1 MRNKKS
7 KFNEYAKFMRP
18 FAILLVMIIL
28 LTATTWAWVRRE
40 WAPYLSSGENGMS
53 IATTD
58 ALVFNM
64 DVTDSGDDQLASS
77 KTINAILNVNHF
89 ELKPVSNATGMSDAF
104 YKINYGN
111 TQEEYTFINIGNGI
125 SNMEIGKEN
134 GYVDITFWV
143 QGSGSTKTQYVYL
156 HKDSHIGTPGS
167 LLKDSEKAIRVAIT
181 AGSQTYL
188 FSAEGNRAKDDG
200 DFYPYKAVSK
210 AGPVYVEKDG
220 ELVWN
225 QSCISQLGADAFK
238 TFDAYN
244 GYDENNNKDYGKCLF
259 TVSGQERVA
268 IRVKI
273 WLEGEDELCDEHI
286 ISDFIDLMIKFTAYS
301 SEELINE

>member
-1 MRNKKS
+1 MQNKKS

-18 FAILLVMIIL
+18 FAILLVMIVV

-89 ELKPVSNATGMSDAF
+89 ELKPVSNATGMSDTF

-111 TQEEYTFINIGNGI
+111 TQEEYTFINIGNGV

-188 FSAEGNRAKDDG
+188 FSAEGNRAKDDS

-244 GYDENNNKDYGKCLF
+244 GYDENNNKEYGKCLF

-301 SEELINE
+301 GDEPVDA

>member
-18 FAILLVMIIL
+18 FAILLVMIVL

-104 YKINYGN
+104 YKINY
-111 TQEEYTFINIGNGI
+111 F
-125 SNMEIGKEN
+125 
-134 GYVDITFWV
+134 
-143 QGSGSTKTQYVYL
+143 
-156 HKDSHIGTPGS
+156 
-167 LLKDSEKAIRVAIT
+167 
-181 AGSQTYL
+181 L
-188 FSAEGNRAKDDG
+188 F
-200 DFYPYKAVSK
+200 FF
-210 AGPVYVEKDG
+210 
-220 ELVWN
+220 L
-225 QSCISQLGADAFK
+225 
-238 TFDAYN
+238 
-244 GYDENNNKDYGKCLF
+244 
-259 TVSGQERVA
+259 
-268 IRVKI
+268 
-273 WLEGEDELCDEHI
+273 
-286 ISDFIDLMIKFTAYS
+286 
-301 SEELINE
+301 

>member
-1 MRNKKS
+1 MENKKS
-7 KFNEYAKFMRP
+7 KLGVFTKFMRP
-18 FAILLVMIIL
+18 IAILLVMIVL

-40 WAPYLSSGENGMS
+40 WAPYLASGENGMS

-64 DVTDSGDDQLASS
+64 DVNDSGDDQLASS
-77 KTINAILNVNHF
+77 KTINAILNVDHF
-89 ELKPVSNATGMSDAF
+89 ELKPVSNATGEANAF

-111 TQEEYTFINIGNGI
+111 TQEEYSFINIGNGV

-143 QGSGSTKTQYVYL
+143 QGSGSTRTQYVYL
-156 HKDSHIGTPGS
+156 HKDSHVGTPGS
-167 LLKDSEKAIRVAIT
+167 LLKDSEKAIRIAIT

-188 FSAEGNRAKDDG
+188 FSAEGNRARDDG
-200 DFYPYKAVSK
+200 EFYPYKAVSK
-210 AGPVYVEKDG
+210 AGPVYVKDG
-220 ELVWN
+220 DQLVWN
-225 QSCISQLGADAFK
+225 SSCITNLGADAFM
-238 TFDAYN
+238 TFDQYN
-244 GYDENNNKDYGKCLF
+244 GYDENNNKDVGKCLF

-301 SEELINE
+301 GDELVDA